1 MIGDC
6 CVVIDV
12 VFYSTKFKIQ
22 DTRWIFHK
30 MHLPVISNPTCDTCV
45 GRTGMV
51 RLMAG

>member
-22 DTRWIFHK
+22 DTSMKERKGNH
-30 MHLPVISNPTCDTCV
+30 CRV
-45 GRTGMV
+45 GNGK
-51 RLMAG
+51 